1 MSPKKIKLPNRKI
14 KIKPL
19 NSHPKK
25 EPTIFNEKSTKQFE
39 TIKTRLKKTTIP
51 GSLAKK
57 IKDLKPSLKNY
68 AQLKEELH
76 KRLLVDTDAFKKDIK
91 ETIKTIKKDLN
102 ENKGGSVSLNY
113 KFTINLY
120 KEILNELP
128 KISYQYKI
136 YKDLINDFTKNIQKY
151 QTHR

>member
-1 MSPKKIKLPNRKI
+1 MTFLPFLGGKNEFYSMK
-14 KIKPL
+14 
-19 NSHPKK
+19 
-25 EPTIFNEKSTKQFE
+25 IFNSTKSKQKNNLIILQFE

-102 ENKGGSVSLNY
+102 ENKGGSASLNY